1 MNIVQLRK
9 RGGCGQHGGDVE
21 RSDYENLPGYG
32 VRTGPVRPGHAFG
45 RKGVPCGARVA
56 LQLLSLEGCP
66 GHRDHRERL
75 AGYFPHGAVLRT
87 EALPRICPLDLRQ
100 RPAGDQGVSP
110 FFHGA
115 FHQRRQLRQG
125 TGAQNHGA
133 VFFPHEGG
141 NGAVAPGGPGLS
153 LIHI

>member
-1 MNIVQLRK
+1 MIRLKGFPAYSFLVYDNLPLVFRHRPAYPKPDKKEANHSGALTNGWRRAIMNIVQLRK

-56 LQLLSLEGCP
+56 LQLLSLEGRP

-75 AGYFPHGAVLRT
+75 KGYFQHGA
-87 EALPRICPLDLRQ
+87 
-100 RPAGDQGVSP
+100 
-110 FFHGA
+110 
-115 FHQRRQLRQG
+115 
-125 TGAQNHGA
+125 
-133 VFFPHEGG
+133 
-141 NGAVAPGGPGLS
+141 
-153 LIHI
+153 